1 MNVSVGGHPRHYRTV
16 SFDAATNSVL
26 LVAQRL
32 LPHEFK
38 IVAARDYR
46 ETARAIKEMTV
57 RGAGAIGAAAAF
69 GLAQGARAYTG
80 DDPARFSEYL
90 ETVFGTLKSARP
102 TAVDPLNA
110 LVRVRRAMRSG
121 ASVLE
126 QQQMAL
132 SCARHFADEDVEHC
146 QAIGRHGVKLIRSG
160 MKILTHCNAGWL
172 AFVDVGTAT
181 APLYAA
187 QAAGKKFHVFCDET
201 RPRSQGSMLT
211 AWELAQ
217 QKIFFR
223 RPGRRR

>member
-1 MNVSVGGHPRHYRTV
+1 MNVTVGGRTQHYRTV
-16 SFDAATNSVL
+16 SFDAANNAVL

-32 LPHEFK
+32 LPHELK

-69 GLAQGARAYTG
+69 GLAQGARAYSG
-80 DDPARFSEYL
+80 DNLDLFSEYL
-90 ETVFGTLKSARP
+90 ETVVGTLKSARP

-110 LVRVRRAMRSG
+110 LIRVRNSMRG
-121 ASVLE
+121 GTTVLE

-146 QAIGRHGVKLIRSG
+146 QAIGRHGLKLIRNG

-181 APLYAA
+181 APIYEA
-187 QAAGKKFHVFCDET
+187 QAQGKNVHVFCDET
-201 RPRSQGSMLT
+201 RPRSQGAT
-211 AWELAQ
+211 
-217 QKIFFR
+217 
-223 RPGRRR
+223 